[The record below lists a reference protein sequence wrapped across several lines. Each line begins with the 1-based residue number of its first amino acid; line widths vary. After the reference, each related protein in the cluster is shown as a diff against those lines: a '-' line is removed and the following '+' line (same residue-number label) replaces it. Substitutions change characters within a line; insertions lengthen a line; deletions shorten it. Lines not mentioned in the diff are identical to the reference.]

1 MIVKDIIDSDFVNY
15 KKYSMFIA
23 FPFCT
28 FKCDK
33 LNGCKVCQ
41 NAHLAHEPN
50 IEVNIVDLIN
60 RYLNN
65 NLTEAVVMGGMEPLD
80 SFEDLK
86 EFVWALRHMFICDDD
101 IVIYTGYNKEEIKEQ
116 VEWLSQFPNII
127 IKFGRFVMNQQPH
140 YDEVLGVNLAS
151 KNQYAQKIGISKG

>member
-1 MIVKDIIDSDFVNY
+1 MIIKDIMDNDLVNY
-15 KKYSMFIA
+15 KKPSMFIA

-50 IEVNIVDLIN
+50 IEVNMVDLIN

-65 NLTEAVVMGGMEPLD
+65 DFTEAVVMGGMEPLD

-86 EFVWALRHMFICDDD
+86 EFVWALRHMFACDDD

-127 IKFGRFVMNQQPH
+127 IKFGRFLLNRPFKN
-140 YDEVLGVNLAS
+140 DKVLGVTLAS
-151 KNQYAQKIGISKG
+151 DNQHAEKIS

>member
-1 MIVKDIIDSDFVNY
+1 MIIKDIIDNDFVNY

-50 IEVNIVDLIN
+50 IEVDTVDLIN